1 LTEKQDRIS
10 MMIVKLTNTF
20 PIRVMEWLLAGIM
33 LSLSL
38 FYWQLTP
45 AEWSH
50 PIYSGLA
57 RLAESNTW
65 AFFAFWIGAMR
76 LGALT
81 INGAWRPSPHLR
93 TIGAFLACFMWLQ
106 ISLGVMTA
114 DVKAAELA
122 IFPWLLL
129 ADIYNVFRAS
139 SDARVSDDRARQ
151 ARRAGVCEG
160 ANSATA

>member
-1 LTEKQDRIS
+1 MFS
-10 MMIVKLTNTF
+10 WSIVC
-20 PIRVMEWLLAGIM
+20 
-33 LSLSL
+33 
-38 FYWQLTP
+38 WQLTP
-45 AEWSH
+45 AEWSQ
-50 PIYSGLA
+50 PVYSGLA
-57 RLAESNTW
+57 RLGSANTW
-65 AFFAFWIGAMR
+65 AFFAFCLGALR
-76 LGALT
+76 LAALT

-93 TIGAFLACFMWLQ
+93 AAGAFLACFMWLQ